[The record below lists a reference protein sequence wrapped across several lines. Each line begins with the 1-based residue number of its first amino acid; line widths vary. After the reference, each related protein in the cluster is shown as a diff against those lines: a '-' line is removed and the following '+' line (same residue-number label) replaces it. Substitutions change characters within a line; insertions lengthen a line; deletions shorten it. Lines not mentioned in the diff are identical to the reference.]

1 MINNNIKDYVRM
13 GLMFVIMIAA
23 FIYLW
28 VNAECIVGKMED
40 IESEIV
46 CNKLFS

>member
-1 MINNNIKDYVRM
+1 MNEIIKDYVRM

-28 VNAECIVGKMED
+28 VNAECIVGKMVD
-40 IESEIV
+40 IVSEMI

>member
-28 VNAECIVGKMED
+28 VNAECIVGKMAD
-40 IESEIV
+40 IVSEIV